1 MFRRKDNGVMRNLG
15 YYNGEIGLIEEMR
28 VPMTDRG
35 FYFGDGIYDAAYS
48 RNHVIYALDEHI
60 DRFFG
65 NLERLDIRFSMDK
78 AQLRTLLCE
87 LSLRVDDGEQFVY
100 WQATRGSALRDHPY
114 PEFDVMANLSVMI
127 RPKKVM
133 DIQKRLRLVT
143 EEDRRYLYC
152 NMKTINL
159 LPSVLTAQKAAA
171 AGADECVLHRGERV
185 TECSHSNVSMLS
197 GGAFVTPPADEYI
210 LPGVGRAHLMA
221 ASRAFGIPV
230 EERIFTMEE
239 LMAADEVIISSA
251 GILGNAAYEID
262 AVPVGG
268 KDGAT
273 LARLQAYVQADWL
286 EKTTK

>member
-15 YYNGEIGLIEEMR
+15 DYNGEIGLIEEMR

-87 LSLRVDDGEQFVY
+87 LSLRVDDGAQFVY

-114 PEFDVMANLSVMI
+114 PSADVTANLSVMI

-133 DIQKRLRLVT
+133 DIQKKLRLVT
-143 EEDRRYLYC
+143 AEDKRYLYC

-159 LPSVLTAQKAAA
+159 LPSVLTAQKATA

-221 ASRAFGIPV
+221 ASRALGIPV

-251 GILGNAAYEID
+251 GILGNAAYEINT
-262 AVPVGG
+262 VPVGG

-273 LARLQAYVQADWL
+273 LARLQAYVQTDWL

>member
-65 NLERLDIRFSMDK
+65 NLEKLDIRFAMDK

-114 PEFDVMANLSVMI
+114 PSADVTANLSVMI

-133 DIQKRLRLVT
+133 DIQKKLRLVT
-143 EEDRRYLYC
+143 AEDKRYLYC

-159 LPSVLTAQKAAA
+159 LPSVLTAQKATA

-221 ASRAFGIPV
+221 ASRALGIPV

-262 AVPVGG
+262 TVPVGG

-273 LARLQAYVQADWL
+273 LARLQAYVQTDWL